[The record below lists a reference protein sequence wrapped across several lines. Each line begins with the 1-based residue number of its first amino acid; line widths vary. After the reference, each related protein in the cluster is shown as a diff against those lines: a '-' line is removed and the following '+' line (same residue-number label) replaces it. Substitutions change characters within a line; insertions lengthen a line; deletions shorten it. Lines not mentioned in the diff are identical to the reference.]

1 MRLRN
6 QGCLAGEAMKEGR
19 TLTAQ
24 TAGGK
29 VATTQMAK
37 TIEVSKNEA
46 GVHLE
51 VNRNKET
58 TLKKVAMAIRNQI
71 SEANL
76 RKERLGPFVRGEAS
90 DQSKDKNRWG

>member
-1 MRLRN
+1 
-6 QGCLAGEAMKEGR
+6 MKEGR

-46 GVHLE
+46 GVHLG
-51 VNRNKET
+51 VNRSKET
-58 TLKKVAMAIRNQI
+58 TLMKVAMAGRNQI

-76 RKERLGPFVRGEAS
+76 PKERLGLLRMKALVLPLEIFPKALPL
-90 DQSKDKNRWG
+90 